1 MRPENSSPEDKCPVD
16 PKTREKWLE
25 TAKARKSATQPLPTP
40 PSTSSPQPRPAA
52 GRFSLDTLSWLPSS
66 THPQPPPRS
75 PAPPRPKMYRLST
88 DREISSIPRAIAP
101 DHTPNSAEQ
110 AALPKAT
117 ASHGS
122 PANAQGDTGFDQ
134 ESGNWIYP
142 SQSQFFAAMRRKGH
156 EAEASDMS
164 TIIPI
169 HNAVNEKAWA
179 EIKAWEAPYSQVCG
193 GPKLVSFAGDS
204 KALTPRARWKS
215 LVGYQTPFDR
225 HDWVVD
231 RCGKRVE
238 YVIDFYSG
246 KGGGV
251 GDKGLNFFLDV
262 RPKLNSW
269 EGVTTRAWRAVGW

>member
-25 TAKARKSATQPLPTP
+25 AAKARKPATPLPPLP
-40 PSTSSPQPRPAA
+40 PTATPQPRPTAN
-52 GRFSLDTLSWLPSS
+52 RFSLDTLSWLPSS
-66 THPQPPPRS
+66 TSHPQSPPRTQ
-75 PAPPRPKMYRLST
+75 APIRPKMYRLST
-88 DREISSIPRAIAP
+88 DREISSIPRAVSQSQP
-101 DHTPNSAEQ
+101 LNSAEQ
-110 AALPKAT
+110 AALPKPT
-117 ASHGS
+117 ASHGA
-122 PANAQGDTGFDQ
+122 PANAQGDTGYDKDT
-134 ESGNWIYP
+134 GNWIYP
-142 SQSQFFAAMRRKGH
+142 SQEQFFKAMRKKGH
-156 EAEASDMS
+156 EAEAKDME

-169 HNAVNEKAWA
+169 HNAVNERAWA
-179 EIKAWEAPYSQVCG
+179 EIKVWEAPYTKECG

-231 RCGKRVE
+231 RCGKEVE

-246 KGGGV
+246 RGGGV

-269 EGVTTRAWRAVGW
+269 EGVTTRAYRAVGW